1 MSPPAIPVSD
11 AGRGRRR
18 GERGGIQRR
27 RQKRRRAVDD
37 DDKREIAGGISDR
50 LWAEPGQN
58 PEFGMDFE
66 QLYFRPR
73 WLMNQQRRNQN
84 IAKLGTFYRP

>member
-37 DDKREIAGGISDR
+37 DKREIAGGISDR

-58 PEFGMDFE
+58 PEFGMALLWILNSCIFVPVG
-66 QLYFRPR
+66 L
-73 WLMNQQRRNQN
+73 
-84 IAKLGTFYRP
+84 

>member
-58 PEFGMDFE
+58 PEFGMALLWILNSCIFVPVG
-66 QLYFRPR
+66 L
-73 WLMNQQRRNQN
+73 
-84 IAKLGTFYRP
+84 